1 MRIILLI
8 ARSITVLVSGCE
20 KLVLCESEG
29 VGHED
34 DKCQREPQE
43 TRLRAVV
50 LVPLGALEVNR
61 VEGVRANT

>member
-1 MRIILLI
+1 MACSI
-8 ARSITVLVSGCE
+8 AALVSSRE
-20 KLVLCESEG
+20 KLVPCESEG

-34 DKCQREPQE
+34 DERQREPQE
-43 TRLRAVV
+43 TRPRAGV